1 MMGQFEAERTDEAI
15 ARDVQAGKMELFS
28 ILVKRYEAKMMRYS
42 RKFLFGYDDAADVV
56 QEVFLKAYVNIQSF
70 NASKKFSSWL
80 YRIAHNEFINAI
92 KKRGRERLSLFNL
105 DTLFPHPVAK
115 ESIDKEIISR
125 ELKEA
130 LDIILGKVD
139 IKYREVLVLYYFE
152 ELNYREI
159 ADVLHIPIATVGVR
173 LKRGRQIIKLLYE
186 QQLNRKNIK

>member
-1 MMGQFEAERTDEAI
+1 MMGQFEAERTDEEI
-15 ARDVQAGKMELFS
+15 ARDVQSGKMESFG
-28 ILVKRYEAKMMRYS
+28 ILVRRYEAKMMRYS

-92 KKRGRERLSLFNL
+92 KKRGREHLSLFDL

-115 ESIDKEIISR
+115 ENIDKEINSR
-125 ELKEA
+125 ELREV
-130 LDIILGKVD
+130 LDKILGEVN

-173 LKRGRQIIKLLYE
+173 LKRGKQIVKLLYE
-186 QQLNRKNIK
+186 Q